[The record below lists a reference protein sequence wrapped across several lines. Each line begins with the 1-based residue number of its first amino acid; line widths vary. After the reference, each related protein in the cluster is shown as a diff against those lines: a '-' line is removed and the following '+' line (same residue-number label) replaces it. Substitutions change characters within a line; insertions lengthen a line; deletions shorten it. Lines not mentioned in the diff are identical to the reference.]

1 MPKVGNTQR
10 DKAAGQTI
18 RDNREDRRVIG
29 SGGRLKAWGR
39 DTGYMLIQAACVFRH
54 TEWIAM
60 LEVEALLGNKA
71 KIKPARAL
79 NF

>member
-18 RDNREDRRVIG
+18 RDNREDRRAFG
-29 SGGRLKAWGR
+29 SGGGGRLKAWGR
-39 DTGYMLIQAACVFRH
+39 DTGYVLIQAACVFRH

-60 LEVEALLGNKA
+60 LEVAALLGKQG
-71 KIKPARAL
+71 
-79 NF
+79 